1 MILLIIT
8 SNYSQNNKE
17 LKIIYNRN
25 NINIKN
31 NNYNNDYINI
41 VGLNLTFTSCHELL
55 RYLKT
60 KISIILT

>member
-41 VGLNLTFTSCHELL
+41 VGLNLTFTSSHELL